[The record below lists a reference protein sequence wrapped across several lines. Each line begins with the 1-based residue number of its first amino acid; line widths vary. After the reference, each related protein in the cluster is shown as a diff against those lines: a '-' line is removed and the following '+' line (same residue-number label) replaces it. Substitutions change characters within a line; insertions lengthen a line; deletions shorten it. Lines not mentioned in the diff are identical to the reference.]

1 MWVIKSFRR
10 CDINFQ
16 CLWMLL
22 DVHIVD
28 TICGKGCICK
38 LNYVLYVGSL
48 LFVVLTKIKML
59 FAPSYQDNIFV
70 DS

>member
-1 MWVIKSFRR
+1 
-10 CDINFQ
+10 
-16 CLWMLL
+16 MLL